1 MTSVLWFLEI
11 WILIFLVLIRI
22 FYCFLI
28 MYKSYVSLQS
38 CFPKNNIFTYMIYRD
53 QRSDSNQRP
62 LLKSASTD
70 VIISNHGPIKDIL
83 KSAYRK
89 YSRSQRQYNIIKHTD
104 GGERPYECHICH
116 NRFKEVRHQIQ
127 TLSLLISMYSNI
139 VHIYLEQDGT

>member
-1 MTSVLWFLEI
+1 LKRHITFVHDEETVEDSDEDKEDEDPDFQE
-11 WILIFLVLIRI
+11 
-22 FYCFLI
+22 
-28 MYKSYVSLQS
+28 
-38 CFPKNNIFTYMIYRD
+38 PE
-53 QRSDSNQRP
+53 SDSE
-62 LLKSASTD
+62 D
-70 VIISNHGPIKDIL
+70 
-83 KSAYRK
+83 RK